1 MSRKWHAVDRARQ
14 SEISACIA
22 WVLSNWFSQRCSAN
36 CPIFQLRHYNVIWT
50 LEMSSAL
57 NIRTALSCNL
67 LLPYSASQWADG
79 IATIIK
85 TSPHAQARSSV
96 YAVYVCLTR
105 TLLLSPVCCSVFK
118 EKHDGRTRKYLSE
131 GDGVES
137 HWVPWGLFTGH
148 AHKYRTISPRWQV
161 ERRGSWWVKGCREKR
176 GNIAIVNEP

>member
-1 MSRKWHAVDRARQ
+1 MTCSGQGQAKWDFCMYRL
-14 SEISACIA
+14 SAIKLIFPEMLGN
-22 WVLSNWFSQRCSAN
+22 LSNRPAPPLQCYLNFRNVQR
-36 CPIFQLRHYNVIWT
+36 
-50 LEMSSAL
+50 
-57 NIRTALSCNL
+57 IRTALSCNL

-105 TLLLSPVCCSVFK
+105 TVLLSPVCCSVFK

>member
-85 TSPHAQARSSV
+85 TSPHVQARSSV

-105 TLLLSPVCCSVFK
+105 TVLLSPVCCSAFK
-118 EKHDGRTRKYLSE
+118 EKHDCRTLRVKISVRRRWSWESLSPLRFVHRPCSQVQDSITKMAGGEERELMGERLQRKTRKYSN
-131 GDGVES
+131 S
-137 HWVPWGLFTGH
+137 
-148 AHKYRTISPRWQV
+148 
-161 ERRGSWWVKGCREKR
+161 
-176 GNIAIVNEP
+176 